1 MMTSFRMMVGLAVL
15 LGAILASP
23 AHARE
28 DRQFWASA
36 SASVKL
42 SDRWRISQDLVAR
55 LSDNRNGLYEIE
67 VATLVGY
74 KLGKSVT
81 VAAGYVHDPQ
91 YSAGDFSVMERRA
104 REQVTFDNVAA
115 FSGGK
120 LSARMRV
127 EQRWRENVDGVG
139 WRLRPYLKYSL
150 PFKKGGK
157 SSLTLSN
164 ETFLNLNT
172 TGFQRTQGFD
182 RMRNLIGINTS
193 LAKSVSLEA
202 GYLNQ
207 YGFVR
212 DGDDTIDHV
221 ASVALALS
229 L

>member
-1 MMTSFRMMVGLAVL
+1 MMTKPKMIISSAVL
-15 LGAILASP
+15 LAAILATP

-28 DRQFWASA
+28 DRQLWASA

-42 SDRWRISQDLVAR
+42 SDRWRISQDWVAR
-55 LSDNRNGLYEIE
+55 FSNNRNGLYEIE

-81 VAAGYVHDPQ
+81 AAAGYVHDPQ
-91 YSAGDFSVMERRA
+91 YSAGDFSVMERRT

-115 FSGGK
+115 FAGGK
-120 LSARMRV
+120 LSARMRA

-157 SSLTLSN
+157 TSLTLSN

-172 TGFQRTQGFD
+172 TSFQRTQGFD
-182 RMRNLIGINTS
+182 RMRNLVAINTS
-193 LAKSVSLEA
+193 LAKSLSLEA

-207 YGFVR
+207 HGFVR
-212 DGDDTIDHV
+212 NGNDTIDHV

>member
-1 MMTSFRMMVGLAVL
+1 MMTKLKPIVSSAVFLA
-15 LGAILASP
+15 AILASP

-28 DRQFWASA
+28 DHQLWVGASA
-36 SASVKL
+36 NVKL
-42 SDRWRISQDLVAR
+42 SDRWRISQDWVAR
-55 LSDNRNGLYEIE
+55 FSDNRNGLYEIE

-74 KLGKSVT
+74 KIGKSVT
-81 VAAGYVHDPQ
+81 LAAGYVHNPQ
-91 YSAGDFSVMERRA
+91 YSEGDFSVMERRA
-104 REQVTFDNVAA
+104 REQITFDNVAA
-115 FSGGK
+115 FAGGK
-120 LSARMRV
+120 LSARMRA

-150 PFKKGGK
+150 PFKKGGTT
-157 SSLTLSN
+157 SLTISN

-172 TGFQRTQGFD
+172 TSFQRTKGVD
-182 RMRNLIGINTS
+182 RMRNLIAINTS
-193 LAKSVSLEA
+193 LAKSLSLEA

-212 DGDDTIDHV
+212 NGDDTVDHV